1 MTTEVIIP
9 ALGIVVERVKIITWF
24 KSEGD
29 RVNKGEPLLEIESD
43 KVVTEIPS
51 PESGILGAILYP
63 EGAEVPVT
71 QVVAFVVAEGE
82 GIPET
87 YRQKLE
93 ETLPKSRV
101 ETTIPMPSSAIMG
114 ALKSVKAAPAAKR
127 LAEEKGIVLSLVT
140 PTGPHGTIMKKD
152 VETYLASQVSER
164 RPQKISSIARK
175 VAEEFH
181 VLLGSVEGTG
191 IQGRIM
197 KADVLKEVEQKEM
210 VSQKEGLWGK
220 VISMSRMRKVIARR
234 LSESAFT
241 APHIY
246 LFTDVDMEKALNLR
260 ESILGDFE
268 KRFNVRPSVNDFLIK
283 AVALSIREYPFFN
296 ASMKGDEIHIHPE
309 INLGLA
315 VALEEGLVVP
325 AIPQADRLGLGAI
338 AQMRMGLVERA
349 RQGKL
354 TLQEIER
361 GTFTISS
368 LANFDITSFT
378 AILNPPQ
385 SGILTVGKIQNQL
398 YLEGGEVKMRKIS
411 IFGLSADHRII
422 DGAVAAQF
430 LQTIK
435 KTVENPIG
443 ILFKSIEM

>member
-1 MTTEVIIP
+1 
-9 ALGIVVERVKIITWF
+9 
-24 KSEGD
+24 
-29 RVNKGEPLLEIESD
+29 
-43 KVVTEIPS
+43 
-51 PESGILGAILYP
+51 
-63 EGAEVPVT
+63 
-71 QVVAFVVAEGE
+71 
-82 GIPET
+82 
-87 YRQKLE
+87 
-93 ETLPKSRV
+93 
-101 ETTIPMPSSAIMG
+101 
-114 ALKSVKAAPAAKR
+114 
-127 LAEEKGIVLSLVT
+127 
-140 PTGPHGTIMKKD
+140 
-152 VETYLASQVSER
+152 
-164 RPQKISSIARK
+164 
-175 VAEEFH
+175 
-181 VLLGSVEGTG
+181 
-191 IQGRIM
+191 M